1 VLGEIEHA
9 LAQRHFVAGE
19 EFSAADCALSGL
31 ARLGGLID
39 LSPYPN
45 VSRYAA
51 EMAARPASARAA
63 RSMSGVAMPSQV
75 LSFWFGEPITNDAML
90 RAAIRRWFLAGRDL
104 DAEITRRFAPT
115 VEAALAG
122 KLADWGETAHGR
134 LALVLVLD
142 QFARHVHR
150 DDPRAFEGDAV
161 ATATVL
167 DAVERGDLELLNDTV
182 ERSFL
187 LMPLL
192 HSEDLS
198 HHARHTEFI
207 DRIARLSSPVFA
219 PIIESG
225 REQSEK
231 YRAII
236 ERFGRFP
243 HRNAVLGRAST
254 EAEQEFLRD
263 FAAKAPPKV
272 AREVAAET
280 ARAAT

>member
-1 VLGEIEHA
+1 VLGEIEQT
-9 LAQRHFVAGE
+9 LAEHPFVAGD
-19 EFSAADCALSGL
+19 FSAADCALSGL
-31 ARLGGLID
+31 ARIGGLID

-51 EMAARPASARAA
+51 GMGARPAYVRAA

-75 LSFWFGEPITNDAML
+75 LSFWFGEPITDDAML
-90 RAAIRRWFLAGRDL
+90 RAAVRRWFVAGREL
-104 DAEITRRFAPT
+104 DAEIKRRFTPT

-122 KLADWGETAHGR
+122 ELADWAETPRGR
-134 LALVLVLD
+134 LALVLVTD
-142 QFARHVHR
+142 QFARHVFR
-150 DDPRAFEGDAV
+150 DDARAFTGDAI

-167 DAVERGDLELLNDTV
+167 DALERGDIEALNDTV

-192 HSEDLS
+192 HSEDVSL
-198 HHARHTEFI
+198 HVRHTEI
-207 DRIARLSSPVFA
+207 IERVAALSTPVFA

-254 EAEQEFLRD
+254 EAEQVFLRD

-272 AREVAAET
+272 AREVAAES
-280 ARAAT
+280 ANAVG